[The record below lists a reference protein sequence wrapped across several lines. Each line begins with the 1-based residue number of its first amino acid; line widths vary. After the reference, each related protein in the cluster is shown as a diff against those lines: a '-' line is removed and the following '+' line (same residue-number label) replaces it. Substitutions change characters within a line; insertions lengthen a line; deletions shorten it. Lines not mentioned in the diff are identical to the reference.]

1 MNTEQ
6 DIDDRERSPSLASNR
21 DGRVARWD
29 SHRRVRRCQLLREA
43 RKAIH
48 KLGPQAS
55 MEEIAQH
62 SGTSKSVFY
71 RYFTDKAGLSQAL
84 GEFLLAGI
92 EPKIAQAAKSGS
104 TPQDVVER
112 MIDVYLTMVQRS
124 PAIHEFVTT
133 QAGLGWSRTTSDDA
147 PTASLGHFA
156 DHIAALLISSLRSV
170 PHGSEA
176 APMED
181 ELMLDYWARA
191 VVGMVN
197 SVTEKWSR
205 ANAQGEGPPR
215 EVVVARLTQW
225 ILMPLQYGP

>member
-1 MNTEQ
+1 MNTKESL
-6 DIDDRERSPSLASNR
+6 DERKDDSAPASSL
-21 DGRVARWD
+21 DGRVTRWD
-29 SHRRVRRCQLLREA
+29 THRRVRRRQLLREA

-92 EPKIAQAAKSGS
+92 EPKIAEAARSGS
-104 TPQDVVER
+104 TPQDVVQR

-133 QAGLGWSRTTSDDA
+133 QAGLGWTRAEDDEN

-156 DHIAALLISSLRSV
+156 DHMAILLLGSLRSI
-170 PHGSEA
+170 PNGLNKTSI
-176 APMED
+176 ED
-181 ELMLDYWARA
+181 ELVLDYWARA

-197 SVTEKWSR
+197 SVTDKWSR
-205 ANAQGEGPPR
+205 SNALGEGPPR
-215 EVVVARLTQW
+215 EIVVERLTQW
-225 ILMPLQYGP
+225 ILMPLQDSR